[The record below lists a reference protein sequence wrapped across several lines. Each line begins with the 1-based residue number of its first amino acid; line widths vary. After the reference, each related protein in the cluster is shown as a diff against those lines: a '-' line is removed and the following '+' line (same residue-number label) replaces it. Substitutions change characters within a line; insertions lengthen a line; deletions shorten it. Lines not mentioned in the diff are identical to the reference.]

1 MHSTLKNWKKT
12 FADLAPDIELTCGV
26 VIVIVLSCVFSVIPY
41 YLYISEHFFSLE
53 SSAVIGGH
61 VYKLLTYFLYHKNM
75 IHLFLSGAL
84 MLFPCSGLEQGIGTV
99 RFLYRSLLL
108 SSICGLLHVLL
119 ESLLFS
125 PSSRSSV
132 NGLVP
137 LALSVL
143 GMMTIN
149 SAMRKAYIMGVSV
162 PTTSLP
168 WIILIIITLFFPNTV
183 FLCNVLAIVTG
194 ILHGMGWFSL
204 LEMSESRASVL
215 EKKFPFRL
223 LKQIP
228 GIQFIPASTE
238 ERKRPLDLTDIPQGT
253 YPVQAYAPVNATS
266 GQAIGRPSNT
276 FDGWPVSLYPQ
287 QQYTFTSPYA
297 GVGVGHNHGHEH
309 GHGHGH
315 GHSHGH
321 HHGHS
326 HHSGSPWI
334 PTSPYAQHQFRPPPV
349 NMAGQPF
356 TKLPQP
362 GVPFT
367 PPISQSESGVPTFS
381 TTPPGASVPLS
392 S

>member
-1 MHSTLKNWKKT
+1 MYSTSKSWKKT
-12 FADLAPDIELTCGV
+12 FADFAPDVELTCGV
-26 VIVIVLSCVFSVIPY
+26 AIVIVLSCVFSAIPY
-41 YLYISEHFFSLE
+41 YLAVSEHFFSLE
-53 SSAVIGGH
+53 SSAVISGH
-61 VYKLLTYFLYHKNM
+61 VYKLFTYFLYHKNM
-75 IHLFLSGAL
+75 MLLFLSAIP
-84 MLFPCSGLEQGIGTV
+84 MAFPCSGLERGIGTV

-108 SSICGLLHVLL
+108 SLVCGLLHVLL

-132 NGLVP
+132 NGLIP

-162 PTTSLP
+162 PTASLP
-168 WIILIIITLFFPNTV
+168 WIILVILTLFFPNTF
-183 FLCNVLAIVTG
+183 FLCNVLAIITG
-194 ILHGMGWFSL
+194 MIHGKGWFSL

-228 GIQFIPASTE
+228 GVQFIPSSTE
-238 ERKRPLDLTDIPQGT
+238 ERKKPLDLTDAPPGS
-253 YPVQAYAPVNATS
+253 YPVQAYTPVNATN
-266 GQAIGRPSNT
+266 GQVIGSLPNT

-287 QQYTFTSPYA
+287 QQYTFTSPHA
-297 GVGVGHNHGHEH
+297 GVGIGHNH

-326 HHSGSPWI
+326 HHTGSPWM
-334 PTSPYAQHQFRPPPV
+334 PMSPYAQHQFRPPV
-349 NMAGQPF
+349 NSGQPF

-362 GVPFT
+362 GLPFI
-367 PPISQSESGVPTFS
+367 PPTSQSEPGVPAIP
-381 TTPPGASVPLS
+381 TTPPGAPVSLS

>member
-1 MHSTLKNWKKT
+1 MNSTLNSWKKT
-12 FADLAPDIELTCGV
+12 FADYVPDIELTCGV

-41 YLYISEHFFSLE
+41 YLNISEHFFSLE
-53 SSAVIGGH
+53 SSAVTGGH
-61 VYKLLTYFLYHKNM
+61 VYKFFTYFLYHKNM
-75 IHLFLSGAL
+75 IHLFLSAFL
-84 MLFPCSGLEQGIGTV
+84 MAFPCRGLERGIGTV
-99 RFLYRSLLL
+99 RFLYRSLVL
-108 SSICGLLHVLL
+108 SSICGLLYVLL
-119 ESLLFS
+119 ESLLFY
-125 PSSRSSV
+125 PPSRSSV
-132 NGLVP
+132 NGLAP

-162 PTTSLP
+162 PTASLP
-168 WIILIIITLFFPNTV
+168 WIILIIITLFLPNTV

-194 ILHGMGWFSL
+194 ILQI
-204 LEMSESRASVL
+204 SESRASVL

-228 GIQFIPASTE
+228 GVQFIPASTE
-238 ERKRPLDLTDIPQGT
+238 ERNKPLDLTKIPPGS
-253 YPVQAYAPVNATS
+253 YPVQAYAPVNVTN
-266 GQAIGRPSNT
+266 GQVAGRLPNT

-287 QQYTFTSPYA
+287 QQYTFTSPY
-297 GVGVGHNHGHEH
+297 VGVSGGHNH

-326 HHSGSPWI
+326 HHTSSPWMQ
-334 PTSPYAQHQFRPPPV
+334 TSPYAQHQFRPPSV

-362 GVPFT
+362 GVPFV
-367 PPISQSESGVPTFS
+367 PPISQSESEVPTFP
-381 TTPPGASVPLS
+381 TTPSGASVTLS

>member
-12 FADLAPDIELTCGV
+12 FADFAPVTELTCGV

-41 YLYISEHFFSLE
+41 NLDISEHFFSLE
-53 SSAVIGGH
+53 SSAVISGH
-61 VYKLLTYFLYHKNM
+61 VYKLFTYFLYHKNM
-75 IHLFLSGAL
+75 THLFLSAIL
-84 MLFPCSGLEQGIGTV
+84 MGFPCSGVERGIGTV

-108 SSICGLLHVLL
+108 LSICGLLHVLL

-137 LALSVL
+137 LAMSVL

-162 PTTSLP
+162 PTASLP
-168 WIILIIITLFFPNTV
+168 WIILTIITLFFPNTV

-194 ILHGMGWFSL
+194 ISHGMGWFSL

-228 GIQFIPASTE
+228 GVQFIPASTE
-238 ERKRPLDLTDIPQGT
+238 DRKKPLDLTDIPPGS
-253 YPVQAYAPVNATS
+253 YPVQAYTPVNAAN
-266 GQAIGRPSNT
+266 GQVTGRPPNT

-287 QQYTFTSPYA
+287 QQHTFTSPYA
-297 GVGVGHNHGHEH
+297 GVGFGHNH

-315 GHSHGH
+315 GHSHGC

-326 HHSGSPWI
+326 PCM

-367 PPISQSESGVPTFS
+367 PPISQSESGVSTFPT
-381 TTPPGASVPLS
+381 TTSGASVPLS
-392 S
+392 P